1 MTADLDD
8 VDTDFDFV
16 KKKRDSKQKR
26 KTYGVP
32 KIDFT
37 NDKVTDILKW
47 RIIVE
52 QINRYK
58 TILGVSADVLA
69 KEAKLS
75 KPTVLK
81 LLHGDTTVQV
91 GNVLK
96 VLNALEH
103 RRKNW
108 FKKDAE

>member
-1 MTADLDD
+1 MYFKSEDIYRLLT
-8 VDTDFDFV
+8 
-16 KKKRDSKQKR
+16 
-26 KTYGVP
+26 VP

-58 TILGVSADVLA
+58 TILSVSADVLA

-81 LLHGDTTVQV
+81 LLHGDSTIQV
-91 GNVLK
+91 NNILKILDVL
-96 VLNALEH
+96 ER
-103 RRKNW
+103 RRKVW
-108 FKKDAE
+108 FKINRY

>member
-1 MTADLDD
+1 MTADFDD

-37 NDKVTDILKW
+37 NDKVTD
-47 RIIVE
+47 
-52 QINRYK
+52 
-58 TILGVSADVLA
+58 
-69 KEAKLS
+69 
-75 KPTVLK
+75 
-81 LLHGDTTVQV
+81 QV

-108 FKKDAE
+108 FKSAEE

>member
-1 MTADLDD
+1 MAADFDD

-37 NDKVTDILKW
+37 NDKVTNILKW

-96 VLNALEH
+96 VLNVLEH

-108 FKKDAE
+108 FKSAEE

>member
-1 MTADLDD
+1 MYFKSEDIYRLLT
-8 VDTDFDFV
+8 
-16 KKKRDSKQKR
+16 
-26 KTYGVP
+26 VP

-81 LLHGDTTVQV
+81 LLHGDSTIQV
-91 GNVLK
+91 NNILKILDVL
-96 VLNALEH
+96 ER
-103 RRKNW
+103 RRKVW
-108 FKKDAE
+108 FKINRY